1 MMDIAIPSKVSAL
14 ADLLRQINQ
23 LCTCFGEPAEGRIVP
38 RRNGEFSLRQAGG
51 RETCQSFVACPVQA
65 GHATKDHY
73 PPGRNEEN
81 PMNLKTLSAL
91 AVVTSLATA
100 SSALAQDA
108 AAGKTSFN
116 KCLACHAIGEG
127 AKNKVGPELNGLD
140 GRHSGSAPDYNYSDA
155 NKNSGI
161 TWNKDQFLE
170 YIKDPKAKIP
180 GTKMAFAGI
189 KNETEANNLWTYV
202 SSFDKDGKQKQ

>member
-1 MMDIAIPSKVSAL
+1 MKIL
-14 ADLLRQINQ
+14 
-23 LCTCFGEPAEGRIVP
+23 
-38 RRNGEFSLRQAGG
+38 
-51 RETCQSFVACPVQA
+51 
-65 GHATKDHY
+65 
-73 PPGRNEEN
+73 
-81 PMNLKTLSAL
+81 TLSAL
-91 AVVTSLATA
+91 VAVTSLAMA

-127 AKNKVGPELNGLD
+127 AKNKVGPVLNGLE
-140 GRHSGSAPDYNYSDA
+140 GRHSGSIEGYSYSEA

-161 TWNKDQFLE
+161 TWNKETFLE

-189 KNETEANNLWTYV
+189 KNENEANNLWAYI
-202 SSFDKDGKQKQ
+202 SQYDKDGKTK